1 MNRIVY
7 ILSLI
12 FVISSCLK
20 PTNDLADF
28 HYDYYPTTINSWIEY
43 AVVDIVHSSLGSD
56 TLNYFLKEIKTNTF
70 YDSEGELA
78 QRVERFWK
86 FNSNDNY
93 VIKDV
98 WQEKVT
104 STTAEKVEEN
114 IRITKLIFPIKY
126 GEYWNGN
133 AFNDQLFCE
142 YTYDSIHEPFLI
154 NTLNFDS
161 TITVL
166 QKDLYTAVDYQMA
179 YEVYA
184 KKIGLVYKKDIN
196 LSINLY
202 NILNINEGSELEM
215 KVINYNL

>member
-1 MNRIVY
+1 MNRLIY
-7 ILSLI
+7 IFGLTC
-12 FVISSCLK
+12 VISSCLK

-28 HYDYYPTTINSWIEY
+28 YYDYYPVTLNSWIEY
-43 AVVDIVHSSLGSD
+43 DVVDIVHSSLGSD

-70 YDSEGELA
+70 YDDEGELA

-86 FNSNDNY
+86 FDLNDNY

-114 IRITKLIFPIKY
+114 IRLTKLIFPIKN
-126 GEYWNGN
+126 GQYWNGN
-133 AFNDQLFCE
+133 AFNNQLFCE
-142 YTYDSIHEPFLI
+142 YTYDSIHEPYLI
-154 NTLNFDS
+154 NGLNFDS

-166 QKDLYTAVDYQMA
+166 QKDLYTAVDYRMA

-184 KKIGLVYKKDIN
+184 KNIGLVYKKDIDLN
-196 LSINLY
+196 INLY
-202 NILNINEGSELEM
+202 NILNINEGRELEM
-215 KVINYNL
+215 KVINYSL